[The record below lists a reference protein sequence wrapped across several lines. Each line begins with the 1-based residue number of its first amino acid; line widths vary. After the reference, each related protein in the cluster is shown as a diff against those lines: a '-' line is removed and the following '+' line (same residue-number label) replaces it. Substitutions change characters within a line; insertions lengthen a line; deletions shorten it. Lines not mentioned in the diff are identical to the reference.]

1 MEKMSFDYQIF
12 FSMDGM
18 TVNEVITEN
27 EDSSFTIFINAN
39 LCESKRLKAIN
50 HAIRHIREHDF
61 AKEDVQEI
69 ENSAHE

>member
-12 FSMDGM
+12 FMDGM
-18 TVNEVITEN
+18 AVNEVITEN

-50 HAIRHIREHDF
+50 HAIKHIRDRDF
-61 AKEDVQEI
+61 EKTNVQEI
-69 ENSAHE
+69 ESSAH

>member
-1 MEKMSFDYQIF
+1 MNFDYQIF
-12 FSMDGM
+12 FMDGM

-50 HAIRHIREHDF
+50 HAIQHIRNRDF
-61 AKEDVQEI
+61 SKADVQEI
-69 ENSAHE
+69 EVSEHE